1 MGKLEGKVALVTG
14 AARGIGKEI
23 ALDLAREGGDIIA
36 VDLNQA
42 ELDKLAGE
50 IRALGRKVLTAVA
63 DVSKKSEVDKMVE
76 NAIKTFGKIDILV
89 NNAGITRHA
98 PFLSMTETE
107 WDEVMAVNLK
117 SVFLMSQSVAKHMI
131 TRKYGKIISISSIS
145 STAPEGN
152 MSNYGASKAGINNLT
167 KSMAVSLGEYGINVN
182 AVASGSIMTEMLQ
195 FGRTTEQYQQLL
207 EKRAKQAV
215 LNRLGEVQDIAKSV
229 VFLATDDAAFITGQ
243 TIAVDGGR
251 VLQG

>member
-1 MGKLEGKVALVTG
+1 MGKLDGKVAIVTG

-23 ALDLAREGGDIIA
+23 ALDLAREGADIVAI
-36 VDLNQA
+36 DLNRA
-42 ELDKLAGE
+42 NLDILAKE
-50 IRALGRKVLTAVA
+50 IRELGRKVLTIMA
-63 DVSKKSEVDKMVE
+63 DVSKKSEVDKSVE
-76 NAIKTFGKIDILV
+76 AVVSTFGKIDILV

-98 PFLSMTETE
+98 PFLSLTEQE

-117 SVFLMSQSVAKHMI
+117 SVFLMSQAVAKHMV
-131 TRKYGKIISISSIS
+131 TRKYGKIISLSSIS

-195 FGRTTEQYQQLL
+195 FGRTDEQYHRLL
-207 EKRAKQAV
+207 DKRAKQAV
-215 LNRLGEVQDIAKSV
+215 LNRLGEVQDIARVV
-229 VFLATDDAAFITGQ
+229 VFLTTDDAAFITGQ
-243 TIAVDGGR
+243 TIPVDGGR
-251 VLQG
+251 ALSG